1 MAKAKESKERIVD
14 DEADPEVIK
23 EMIEAG
29 DVVAMYK
36 AMRALEPPLIN
47 TPSWTMNTASDVKP

>member
-1 MAKAKESKERIVD
+1 MKVSND
-14 DEADPEVIK
+14 DVYGGLTE